1 MHNSNTLTFDYVKSL
16 VLSKGG
22 WRSIYSSYPNLL
34 NAMETSST
42 KPCPKRGA
50 PGFKSTKFR
59 PLKDWEIT
67 GGAHHNDE
75 GRFLDGIEVLKW
87 YFR

>member
-1 MHNSNTLTFDYVKSL
+1 MRTANTLTFDYVKSL

-50 PGFKSTKFR
+50 PGLRVLNFVLLKTGK
-59 PLKDWEIT
+59 PLVALIIMMKDVCWMVS
-67 GGAHHNDE
+67 
-75 GRFLDGIEVLKW
+75 RC
-87 YFR
+87 